1 MDDANQNHLVEGD
14 VVMCYPPLLVPVVGV
29 ETNAF
34 AVLNTVEFLSSQ
46 PTLGQKLTT
55 KNWRMRLTTC
65 LTNLSRVT
73 GFLAG
78 V

>member
-14 VVMCYPPLLVPVVGV
+14 VVMCYPPLPVRVVDV

-34 AVLNTVEFLSSQ
+34 AVLNTVEFPSSQ
-46 PTLGQKLTT
+46 PTLGQKLTA
-55 KNWRMRLTTC
+55 KNWRTRLATC

-73 GFLAG
+73 GFFAG